1 MKKNRFTILLVLALI
16 TIALTSCDDL
26 LGGGNIAGADDKLV
40 SVAVDTV
47 TKVDEKDKADSEK
60 TTEKLSVI
68 YSSSDKEQKTEVDVD
83 AKKFT
88 SNGKELVT
96 VGTAEVG
103 SEKKNV
109 LSLGGNSIEIPKK
122 KDSNVDFS
130 KIKEVLPPKEIGT
143 TTTAL
148 EGEAKAKTLEELKKP
163 VDDDLTKEAAKGS
176 AMIIQS
182 VLEASLPDND
192 KDLGEEE
199 EIVKKFDDISKKLDK
214 VTSGS
219 EELTKGD
226 VVVLQAISN
235 VVYSS
240 TDGLLD
246 VIELAKSQSKKDSI
260 SEEESKK
267 LEDKATKLLD
277 KVYDQA
283 INLASIVDKVSSG
296 EASPVFEG
304 LNFTQLLQDLQNEA
318 KNGGN

>member
-68 YSSSDKEQKTEVDVD
+68 NSSSDKEQKTEVDVD

>member
-68 YSSSDKEQKTEVDVD
+68 NSNSGKEQKTEVEVD

>member
-1 MKKNRFTILLVLALI
+1 MIYGLHAKRFR
-16 TIALTSCDDL
+16 
-26 LGGGNIAGADDKLV
+26 
-40 SVAVDTV
+40 
-47 TKVDEKDKADSEK
+47 
-60 TTEKLSVI
+60 
-68 YSSSDKEQKTEVDVD
+68 

-318 KNGGN
+318 KNEGN

>member
-47 TKVDEKDKADSEK
+47 TKVDEKDKAKVEEK
-60 TTEKLSVI
+60 KDLELSFNGEKGEE
-68 YSSSDKEQKTEVDVD
+68 KKKVD

-88 SNGKELVT
+88 SNDGKELVT
-96 VGTAEVG
+96 VGTAEEG

-109 LSLGGNSIEIPKK
+109 LSLGGNAIEIPKK
-122 KDSNVDFS
+122 EGSNVDFS

-182 VLEASLPDND
+182 VLEASLPNND

>member
-68 YSSSDKEQKTEVDVD
+68 YSSSDKEEKTEVDVD